1 MVDQYDIYL
10 CVKIN
15 YPSNPIKEIRTKD
28 LPSLDWLK
36 NKIMEKLAIPN
47 TKDYLYLSCKDDKGT
62 VQKIEDKTNIFD
74 YAKEKPKSHQTEYI
88 LEFDLS
94 ISDEVEKF
102 KKFFKEGFD
111 DNKHI
116 KEMEKKII
124 TKEKNENLQKELL
137 KKDIENK
144 RLNNYIKVLQ
154 QKIKEQ
160 TNKFFEDIIQ
170 ILEIEE
176 KKILD
181 DIKNKDDAFK
191 NFRTQILKYFKDLK
205 EGKKELN
212 EQNIKLKSTP
222 QKIEKDSDKDKITNS
237 SSKKGSEMK
246 NLILKEKD
254 GSNSKV
260 INNNKQSDN
269 NISMPLDNL
278 GYKKINSFG
287 NKNINPEQFQNDE
300 FFKFLNE
307 YFFNNEYLSSQDK
320 NFLKKYNSELQN
332 SKESMLKKWDYFDV
346 NIITPKLISKE
357 TNIQYK
363 NKLISKKNELE
374 KFLKCLKIEN
384 QNPETISINNK
395 NNNIYKKEINQIVND
410 KRPYTYY
417 PNCQQNVDKFINSS
431 SNKNNNHN
439 FINEKSANKNLNSFI
454 NKNPDN
460 RKYSSND
467 SNLKYDDY
475 NKIGQNNIY
484 NRTYYNYHY

>member
-1 MVDQYDIYL
+1 M
-10 CVKIN
+10 
-15 YPSNPIKEIRTKD
+15 
-28 LPSLDWLK
+28 
-36 NKIMEKLAIPN
+36 KLRN
-47 TKDYLYLSCKDDKGT
+47 L
-62 VQKIEDKTNIFD
+62 
-74 YAKEKPKSHQTEYI
+74 
-88 LEFDLS
+88 
-94 ISDEVEKF
+94 

-363 NKLISKKNELE
+363 NKLISKKRN
-374 KFLKCLKIEN
+374 KKI
-384 QNPETISINNK
+384 
-395 NNNIYKKEINQIVND
+395 
-410 KRPYTYY
+410 
-417 PNCQQNVDKFINSS
+417 F
-431 SNKNNNHN
+431 
-439 FINEKSANKNLNSFI
+439 
-454 NKNPDN
+454 
-460 RKYSSND
+460 
-467 SNLKYDDY
+467 
-475 NKIGQNNIY
+475 
-484 NRTYYNYHY
+484 